1 MAFTR
6 NNLQRKR
13 SSQRGLMYHVHSLHW
28 QWPGIHTTW
37 VDAHSGFFRGHK
49 TRARDCCCEVSMAAE
64 NIAMGWKADKKGL
77 VLVFTSIRWLRL
89 KGVPLSSLL
98 LSKQAHLWC
107 RNNQLL
113 TGKTRLCFRF
123 TPSERNDSQD
133 AALGALPQPKTW
145 ARVGVP
151 CSAGSSWT
159 SRRSSAEPSGGYTKW
174 QPLCWHGYR
183 KGSSLGCCHPL
194 QSTRKWWT
202 SGFSRAV
209 QPQPVSHR
217 LCKLTVTAELTLPLW
232 RASLE
237 HCTLITL
244 LRAWP
249 LPSWALTL
257 SGTVSLIATK
267 TPFATQERG
276 STSVVRAED
285 SRIILLKTLSGFTY
299 PTCPLCKVVKSTS

>member
-1 MAFTR
+1 
-6 NNLQRKR
+6 
-13 SSQRGLMYHVHSLHW
+13 
-28 QWPGIHTTW
+28 
-37 VDAHSGFFRGHK
+37 
-49 TRARDCCCEVSMAAE
+49 MAAE
-64 NIAMGWKADKKGL
+64 NIAMGWRADKKGL

-113 TGKTRLCFRF
+113 TGKNRLCFCF
-123 TPSERNDSQD
+123 TPSERNRDSQD
-133 AALGALPQPKTW
+133 AALGALPQPKSW

-209 QPQPVSHR
+209 QPQPASHR
-217 LCKLTVTAELTLPLW
+217 LCKLTVTAELTLPSDGLVSTLHSNY
-232 RASLE
+232 APKSLTTSILGPNSFWDSFFDSNKDTIC
-237 HCTLITL
+237 HSRKGKHIRTQSRGQQDHTSQDTVRLHISNMPTL
-244 LRAWP
+244 
-249 LPSWALTL
+249 
-257 SGTVSLIATK
+257 
-267 TPFATQERG
+267 
-276 STSVVRAED
+276 
-285 SRIILLKTLSGFTY
+285 
-299 PTCPLCKVVKSTS
+299 